1 MAREWDASDTANLPK
16 EEIVRLHPDFRVI
29 ALANRPG
36 YPFLGNDLFA
46 ECGDVFACHAIENP
60 DPASEFALLRSYGP
74 HVTADVLNRLISLFN
89 ELRGMVDQGLLLYP
103 FSTRELVNIVKHLE
117 ACVPLTPLSLVLQ
130 LALSALI

>member
-1 MAREWDASDTANLPK
+1 MSDGRRITADAAREWASNDTSGVQLPK
-16 EEIVRLHPDFRVI
+16 EEIVRLHPDFRII

-60 DPASEFALLRSYGP
+60 DSASEYALLRSYGP
-74 HVTADVLNRLISLFN
+74 HVTQDVLFRLIALFN
-89 ELRGMVDQGLLLYP
+89 ELRSMVDQGLLLYP

-117 ACVPLTPLSLVLQ
+117 AYAHRLSC
-130 LALSALI
+130 